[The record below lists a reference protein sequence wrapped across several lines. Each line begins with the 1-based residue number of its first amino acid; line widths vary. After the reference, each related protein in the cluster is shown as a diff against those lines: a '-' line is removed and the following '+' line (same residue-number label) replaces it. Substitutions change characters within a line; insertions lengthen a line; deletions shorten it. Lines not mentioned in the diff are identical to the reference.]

1 MLVLQY
7 KFSELLSHFELCI
20 QVLPIKYQYLQTGSY
35 FGQIKK
41 QTKIVSWLSDFLKF
55 FSWIK
60 ICKKASS
67 TGVKHRIFLHLL
79 IILA

>member
-7 KFSELLSHFELCI
+7 KFLELLSHFELCI

-41 QTKIVSWLSDFLKF
+41 QTEIVS
-55 FSWIK
+55 
-60 ICKKASS
+60 
-67 TGVKHRIFLHLL
+67 
-79 IILA
+79 